1 MDLSASALETAVALF
16 ERSTLFALLAPLAV
30 TLVTGC
36 GASSGGTV
44 KIGVAGAFDDP
55 IGRPMQLAAEL
66 ATAEINAAGGING
79 QKLEL
84 VEKNDYADPDS
95 AVVVANALYQSD
107 VSAVVG
113 HLFSGTTLAA
123 APVYNAGGDPVV
135 AISPSSSSPEVS
147 GAGPWTFRVC
157 PSDDAHG
164 AALAR
169 WVRDRLG
176 LVRGTVLY
184 LNNEYGR
191 GVRQQFVDEFAKRGG
206 EVVAQSPYLGD
217 KPDVSAYLDR
227 MAKDERSQFL
237 VIAGNRPEAE
247 EILQQAHRRGINVPV
262 LGGDGLEGIEGA
274 GALAEGV
281 YTSMAYISLLDTPA
295 NRKFVAAYRAKY
307 PDAPVPNQPA
317 AATYDAIYLLRDV
330 IAKSGSSRKSIRD
343 GVNQVNPA
351 NPFQGVTGAIA
362 FDSLGDVPNRQ
373 VYIGVVHN
381 GGVQLAEGQ

>member
-1 MDLSASALETAVALF
+1 MALF
-16 ERSTLFALLAPLAV
+16 DRSMLFALLTPALAAV
-30 TLVTGC
+30 VAGC

-44 KIGVAGAFDDP
+44 RIGLAGAFDDP
-55 IGRPMQLAAEL
+55 IGRPMKLAAEL
-66 ATAEINAAGGING
+66 AVSEINAGGGIGG

-95 AVVVANALYQSD
+95 AVVVANALYSSD
-107 VSAVVG
+107 VSAVIG

-123 APVYNAGGDPVV
+123 APVYNSGSDPVV
-135 AISPSSSSPEVS
+135 AVSPSSSSPEVS

-191 GVRQQFVDEFAKRGG
+191 GVRQRFVDEFTRRGG
-206 EVVAQSPYLGD
+206 ELLADSPYLGD

-227 MAKDERSQFL
+227 MVKDGRSQFL

-274 GALAEGV
+274 GSLAEGV

-295 NRKFVAAYRAKY
+295 NRKFVAAYRSRY
-307 PDAPVPNQPA
+307 PDAPAPNQPA
-317 AATYDAIYLLRDV
+317 AATYDAVYLLRDV
-330 IAKSGSSRKSIRD
+330 IAKSGPSRRSVLD
-343 GVNQVNPA
+343 GVKQINPA

-373 VYIGVVHN
+373 VYIGVVH
-381 GGVQLAEGQ
+381 GGAVQLAEGQ

>member
-1 MDLSASALETAVALF
+1 VALF
-16 ERSTLFALLAPLAV
+16 DRSTLFALLAPALATIV
-30 TLVTGC
+30 AGC

-44 KIGVAGAFDDP
+44 RIGLAGAFDDP
-55 IGRPMQLAAEL
+55 IGRPMKLAAEL
-66 ATAEINAAGGING
+66 AVSEINASGGIGG

-84 VEKNDYADPDS
+84 LEKNDYADPDS
-95 AVVVANALYQSD
+95 AVVVANALYNSD
-107 VSAVVG
+107 VSAVIG

-123 APVYNAGGDPVV
+123 APVYNSGSDPVV
-135 AISPSSSSPEVS
+135 AVSPSSSSPEVS
-147 GAGPWTFRVC
+147 GAGPYTFRVC

-191 GVRQQFVDEFAKRGG
+191 GVRQRFVDEFTRRGG
-206 EVVAQSPYLGD
+206 EVLAESPYLGD

-227 MAKDERSQFL
+227 IVKDGRSQFL

-274 GALAEGV
+274 GSLAEGV
-281 YTSMAYISLLDTPA
+281 YTSMAYIALLDTPA
-295 NRKFVAAYRAKY
+295 NRKFVTAYRSRY
-307 PDAPVPNQPA
+307 PDAPTPNQPA
-317 AATYDAIYLLRDV
+317 AATYDAVYLLRDV
-330 IAKSGSSRKSIRD
+330 IAKSGPSRRSVRD
-343 GVNQVNPA
+343 GVVQVNPA

-373 VYIGVVHN
+373 VYIGVVH
-381 GGVQLAEGQ
+381 GGAVQLAEGQ

>member
-1 MDLSASALETAVALF
+1 MALF
-16 ERSTLFALLAPLAV
+16 DRSMLFALLAPALATV
-30 TLVTGC
+30 VAGC

-44 KIGVAGAFDDP
+44 HIGLAGAFDDP

-66 ATAEINAAGGING
+66 AVAEINASGGIGG
-79 QKLEL
+79 QKVEL

-95 AVVVANALYQSD
+95 AVVVANALYNSD
-107 VSAVVG
+107 VSAVIG

-123 APVYNAGGDPVV
+123 APVYNSGSNPVV
-135 AISPSSSSPEVS
+135 AVSPSSSSPEVS
-147 GAGPWTFRVC
+147 GAGPYTFRVC

-191 GVRQQFVDEFAKRGG
+191 GVRQRFVDEFTRRGG
-206 EVVAQSPYLGD
+206 EVLAESPYLGD

-227 MAKDERSQFL
+227 IVKDGRSQFL

-247 EILQQAHRRGINVPV
+247 EILTQAHRRGINMPV

-274 GALAEGV
+274 GSLAEGV
-281 YTSMAYISLLDTPA
+281 YTSMAYIALLDTPA
-295 NRKFVAAYRAKY
+295 NRKFVAAYRARY
-307 PDAPVPNQPA
+307 PDAPAPNQPA
-317 AATYDAIYLLRDV
+317 AATYDAVYLLRDV
-330 IAKSGSSRKSIRD
+330 IAKSGTSRRSVRD
-343 GVNQVNPA
+343 GVMQINPA

-373 VYIGVVHN
+373 VYIGVVH
-381 GGVQLAEGQ
+381 GGSVQLAEGQ

>member
-1 MDLSASALETAVALF
+1 MALF
-16 ERSTLFALLAPLAV
+16 DRSMLFALLTPALAAV
-30 TLVTGC
+30 VAGC

-44 KIGVAGAFDDP
+44 RIGLAGAFDDP
-55 IGRPMQLAAEL
+55 IGRPMKLAAEL
-66 ATAEINAAGGING
+66 AVSEINAGGGIGG

-95 AVVVANALYQSD
+95 AVVVANALYSSD
-107 VSAVVG
+107 VSAVIG

-123 APVYNAGGDPVV
+123 APVYNSGSDPVV
-135 AISPSSSSPEVS
+135 AVSPSSSSPEVS

-191 GVRQQFVDEFAKRGG
+191 GVRQRFVDEFTRRGG
-206 EVVAQSPYLGD
+206 ELLAESPYLGD

-227 MAKDERSQFL
+227 MVKDGRSQFL

-274 GALAEGV
+274 GSLAEGV

-295 NRKFVAAYRAKY
+295 NRKFVAAYRSRY
-307 PDAPVPNQPA
+307 PDAPAPNQPA
-317 AATYDAIYLLRDV
+317 AATYDAVYLLRDV
-330 IAKSGSSRKSIRD
+330 IAKSGPSRRSVLD
-343 GVNQVNPA
+343 GVKQINPA

-373 VYIGVVHN
+373 VYIGVVH
-381 GGVQLAEGQ
+381 GGAVQLAEGQ

>member
-1 MDLSASALETAVALF
+1 MALF
-16 ERSTLFALLAPLAV
+16 DRSTLFALLAPALATIV
-30 TLVTGC
+30 AGC

-44 KIGVAGAFDDP
+44 RIGLAGAFDDP
-55 IGRPMQLAAEL
+55 IGRPMKLAAEL
-66 ATAEINAAGGING
+66 AVSEINASGGIGG

-84 VEKNDYADPDS
+84 LEKNDYADPDS
-95 AVVVANALYQSD
+95 AVVVANALYNSD
-107 VSAVVG
+107 VSAVIG

-123 APVYNAGGDPVV
+123 APVYNSGSDPVV
-135 AISPSSSSPEVS
+135 AVSPSSSSPEVS
-147 GAGPWTFRVC
+147 GAGPYTFRVC

-191 GVRQQFVDEFAKRGG
+191 GVRQRFVDEFTRRGG
-206 EVVAQSPYLGD
+206 EVLAESPYLGD

-227 MAKDERSQFL
+227 IVKDGRSQFL

-274 GALAEGV
+274 GSLAEGV
-281 YTSMAYISLLDTPA
+281 YTSMAYIALLDTPA
-295 NRKFVAAYRAKY
+295 NRKFVTAYRSRY
-307 PDAPVPNQPA
+307 PDAPTPNQPA
-317 AATYDAIYLLRDV
+317 AATYDAVYLLRDV
-330 IAKSGSSRKSIRD
+330 IAKSGPSRRSVRD
-343 GVNQVNPA
+343 GVVQVNPA

-373 VYIGVVHN
+373 VYIGVVH
-381 GGVQLAEGQ
+381 GGAVQLAEGQ

>member
-1 MDLSASALETAVALF
+1 MALF
-16 ERSTLFALLAPLAV
+16 DRSTLFALLAPALATIV
-30 TLVTGC
+30 AGC

-44 KIGVAGAFDDP
+44 RIGLAGAFDDP
-55 IGRPMQLAAEL
+55 IGRPMKLAAEL
-66 ATAEINAAGGING
+66 AVSEINASGGIGG

-84 VEKNDYADPDS
+84 LEKNDYADPDS
-95 AVVVANALYQSD
+95 AVVVANALYNSD
-107 VSAVVG
+107 VSAVIG

-123 APVYNAGGDPVV
+123 APVYNSGSDPVV
-135 AISPSSSSPEVS
+135 AVSPSSSSPEVS
-147 GAGPWTFRVC
+147 GAGPYTFRVC

-176 LVRGTVLY
+176 LVQARGTVLY

-191 GVRQQFVDEFAKRGG
+191 GVRQRFVDEFTRRGG
-206 EVVAQSPYLGD
+206 EVLAESPYLGD

-227 MAKDERSQFL
+227 IVKDGRSQFL

-274 GALAEGV
+274 GSLAEGV
-281 YTSMAYISLLDTPA
+281 YTSMAYIALLDTPA
-295 NRKFVAAYRAKY
+295 NRKFVTAYRSRY
-307 PDAPVPNQPA
+307 PDAPTPNQPA
-317 AATYDAIYLLRDV
+317 AATYDAVYLLRDV
-330 IAKSGSSRKSIRD
+330 IAKSGPSRRSVRD
-343 GVNQVNPA
+343 GVVQVNPA

-373 VYIGVVHN
+373 VYIGVVH
-381 GGVQLAEGQ
+381 GGAVQLAEGQ

>member
-1 MDLSASALETAVALF
+1 M
-16 ERSTLFALLAPLAV
+16 LFALLAPALATIV
-30 TLVTGC
+30 AGC

-44 KIGVAGAFDDP
+44 RIGLAGAYDDP
-55 IGRPMQLAAEL
+55 NGRPMRLAAEL
-66 ATAEINAAGGING
+66 AVSEINASGGIGG

-84 VEKNDYADPDS
+84 LEKNDYADPDS
-95 AVVVANALYQSD
+95 AVVVANALYNSD
-107 VSAVVG
+107 VSAVIG

-123 APVYNAGGDPVV
+123 APVYNSGSNPVV
-135 AISPSSSSPEVS
+135 AVSPSSSSPEVS
-147 GAGPWTFRVC
+147 GAGPYTFRVC

-191 GVRQQFVDEFAKRGG
+191 GVRQQFVDEFTRRGG
-206 EVVAQSPYLGD
+206 EVLAESPYLGD

-227 MAKDERSQFL
+227 IVKDGRSQFL

-262 LGGDGLEGIEGA
+262 LGGDGLEGIEAA
-274 GALAEGV
+274 GSLAEGV
-281 YTSMAYISLLDTPA
+281 YTSMAYIALLDTPA
-295 NRKFVAAYRAKY
+295 NRKFVAAYRSRY
-307 PDAPVPNQPA
+307 PDAPTPNQPA
-317 AATYDAIYLLRDV
+317 AATYDAVYLLRDV
-330 IAKSGSSRKSIRD
+330 IAKSGSSRRSVRD
-343 GVNQVNPA
+343 GVVQVNPA

-373 VYIGVVHN
+373 VYIGVVH
-381 GGVQLAEGQ
+381 GGAVQHAEGQ

>member
-1 MDLSASALETAVALF
+1 MALF
-16 ERSTLFALLAPLAV
+16 DRSMLFALLTPALAAV
-30 TLVTGC
+30 VAGC

-44 KIGVAGAFDDP
+44 RIGLAGAFDDP
-55 IGRPMQLAAEL
+55 IGRPMKLAAEL
-66 ATAEINAAGGING
+66 AVSEINAGGGIGG

-95 AVVVANALYQSD
+95 AVVVANALYSSD
-107 VSAVVG
+107 VSAVIG

-123 APVYNAGGDPVV
+123 APVYNSGSDPVV
-135 AISPSSSSPEVS
+135 AVSPSSSSPEVS

-191 GVRQQFVDEFAKRGG
+191 GVRQRFVDEFTRRGG
-206 EVVAQSPYLGD
+206 ELLAESPYLGD

-227 MAKDERSQFL
+227 MVKDGRSQFL

-274 GALAEGV
+274 GSLAEGV

-295 NRKFVAAYRAKY
+295 NRKFVAAYRSRY
-307 PDAPVPNQPA
+307 PDAPAPNQPA
-317 AATYDAIYLLRDV
+317 AATYDAVYLLRDV
-330 IAKSGSSRKSIRD
+330 IAKSGASRRSVRD
-343 GVNQVNPA
+343 GVKQVNPA

-373 VYIGVVHN
+373 VYIGVVH
-381 GGVQLAEGQ
+381 GGAVQLAEGQ

>member
-1 MDLSASALETAVALF
+1 MALF
-16 ERSTLFALLAPLAV
+16 DRSMLFALLTPALAAV
-30 TLVTGC
+30 VAGC

-44 KIGVAGAFDDP
+44 RIGLAGAFDDP
-55 IGRPMQLAAEL
+55 IGRPIKLAAEL
-66 ATAEINAAGGING
+66 AVSEINAGGGIGG

-95 AVVVANALYQSD
+95 AVVVANALYSSD
-107 VSAVVG
+107 VSAVIG

-123 APVYNAGGDPVV
+123 APVYNSGSDPVV
-135 AISPSSSSPEVS
+135 AVSPSSSSPEVS

-191 GVRQQFVDEFAKRGG
+191 GVRQRFVDEFTRRGG
-206 EVVAQSPYLGD
+206 ELLAESPYLGD

-227 MAKDERSQFL
+227 MVKDGRSQFL

-274 GALAEGV
+274 GSLAEGV

-295 NRKFVAAYRAKY
+295 NRKFVAAYRSRY
-307 PDAPVPNQPA
+307 PDAPAPNQPA
-317 AATYDAIYLLRDV
+317 AATYDAVYLLRDV
-330 IAKSGSSRKSIRD
+330 IAKSGPSRRSVLD
-343 GVNQVNPA
+343 GVKQINPA

-373 VYIGVVHN
+373 VYIGVVH
-381 GGVQLAEGQ
+381 GGAVQLAEGQ

>member
-1 MDLSASALETAVALF
+1 MALF
-16 ERSTLFALLAPLAV
+16 DRSMLFALLAPALATV
-30 TLVTGC
+30 VAGC

-44 KIGVAGAFDDP
+44 HIGLAGAFDDP

-66 ATAEINAAGGING
+66 AVAEINASGGIGG
-79 QKLEL
+79 QKVEL

-95 AVVVANALYQSD
+95 AVVVANALYNSN
-107 VSAVVG
+107 VSAVIG

-123 APVYNAGGDPVV
+123 APVYNAGSNPVV
-135 AISPSSSSPEVS
+135 AVSPSSSSPEVS
-147 GAGPWTFRVC
+147 GAGPYTFRVC

-191 GVRQQFVDEFAKRGG
+191 GVRQRFVDEFTRRGG
-206 EVVAQSPYLGD
+206 EVLAESPYLGD

-227 MAKDERSQFL
+227 IVKDGRSQFL
-237 VIAGNRPEAE
+237 VIAGNLTEAE
-247 EILQQAHRRGINVPV
+247 EILQQAHRRGINMPV
-262 LGGDGLEGIEGA
+262 LGGDGLEGIEAA
-274 GALAEGV
+274 GSLAEGV
-281 YTSMAYISLLDTPA
+281 YTSMAYMALLDTPA
-295 NRKFVAAYRAKY
+295 NRKFVAAYRARY
-307 PDAPVPNQPA
+307 PGAPAPNQPA
-317 AATYDAIYLLRDV
+317 AATYDAVYLLRDV
-330 IAKSGSSRKSIRD
+330 IAKSGTSRRSVRD
-343 GVNQVNPA
+343 GVMQVNAA

-373 VYIGVVHN
+373 VYIGVVH
-381 GGVQLAEGQ
+381 GGSVQLAEGQ

>member
-1 MDLSASALETAVALF
+1 MALF
-16 ERSTLFALLAPLAV
+16 DRSMLFALLTPALAV
-30 TLVTGC
+30 VVAGC

-44 KIGVAGAFDDP
+44 RIGLAGAFDDP
-55 IGRPMQLAAEL
+55 IGRPMKLAAEL
-66 ATAEINAAGGING
+66 AVSEINAGGGIGG

-95 AVVVANALYQSD
+95 AVVVANALYTSD
-107 VSAVVG
+107 VSAVIG

-123 APVYNAGGDPVV
+123 APVYNSGSDPVV
-135 AISPSSSSPEVS
+135 AVSPSSSSPEVS

-169 WVRDRLG
+169 WARDRLG

-191 GVRQQFVDEFAKRGG
+191 GVRQRFVDEFTRRGG
-206 EVVAQSPYLGD
+206 EVLAESPYLGD

-227 MAKDERSQFL
+227 MVKDGRSQFL

-274 GALAEGV
+274 GSLAEGV

-295 NRKFVAAYRAKY
+295 NRKFVAAYRSRY
-307 PDAPVPNQPA
+307 PDAPAPNQPA
-317 AATYDAIYLLRDV
+317 AATYDAVYLLRDV
-330 IAKSGSSRKSIRD
+330 IAKSGPSRRSVRD
-343 GVNQVNPA
+343 GVKQVNPA

-373 VYIGVVHN
+373 VYIGVVH
-381 GGVQLAEGQ
+381 GGAVQLAEGQ

>member
-1 MDLSASALETAVALF
+1 VALF
-16 ERSTLFALLAPLAV
+16 DRSTLFALLAPALAG
-30 TLVTGC
+30 LVAGC

-44 KIGVAGAFDDP
+44 RIGLAGAFDDP

-66 ATAEINAAGGING
+66 AVSEINASGGVGG
-79 QKLEL
+79 QKLVL
-84 VEKNDYADPDS
+84 LEKNDYADPDS
-95 AVVVANALYQSD
+95 AVVVANALYNSD
-107 VSAVVG
+107 VSAVIG

-123 APVYNAGGDPVV
+123 APVYNSGSNPVV
-135 AISPSSSSPEVS
+135 AVSPSSSSPEVS
-147 GAGPWTFRVC
+147 GAGPYTFRVC

-191 GVRQQFVDEFAKRGG
+191 GVRQRFVDEFTRRGG
-206 EVVAQSPYLGD
+206 EILAESPYLGD

-227 MAKDERSQFL
+227 IVKDGRSQFL

-262 LGGDGLEGIEGA
+262 LGGDGLEGIEAA
-274 GALAEGV
+274 GSLAEGV
-281 YTSMAYISLLDTPA
+281 YTSMAYIALLDTPA
-295 NRKFVAAYRAKY
+295 NRKFVAAYRARY
-307 PDAPVPNQPA
+307 PDAPAPNQPA
-317 AATYDAIYLLRDV
+317 AATYDAVYLLRDV
-330 IAKSGSSRKSIRD
+330 IAKSGASRRSVRD
-343 GVNQVNPA
+343 GVMQVNPA

-373 VYIGVVHN
+373 VYIGVVH
-381 GGVQLAEGQ
+381 GGSVQLAEGQ

>member
-1 MDLSASALETAVALF
+1 VALF
-16 ERSTLFALLAPLAV
+16 ERSTLFALLAPAALAAV
-30 TLVTGC
+30 AGC

-44 KIGVAGAFDDP
+44 RIGVAGAFDDP
-55 IGRPMQLAAEL
+55 IGKPMRLAAEL
-66 ATAEINAAGGING
+66 AAAEINAAGGING
-79 QKLEL
+79 SKIEL

-123 APVYNAGGDPVV
+123 APVYNAGGNPVV

-191 GVRQQFVDEFAKRGG
+191 GVRQRFVDEFVHRGG
-206 EVVAQSPYLGD
+206 EVLWQSPYLGD
-217 KPDVSAYLDR
+217 RPDVSAYLDR
-227 MAKDERSQFL
+227 LAKDGRSQFL

-247 EILQQAHRRGINVPV
+247 EILQQAHRRGINIPV

-274 GALAEGV
+274 GPLAEGV

-295 NRKFVAAYRAKY
+295 NRKFVAAYRARY
-307 PDAPVPNQPA
+307 PDAAAPNQPA
-317 AATYDAIYLLRDV
+317 AATYDAVYLLRDV
-330 IAKSGSSRKSIRD
+330 IAKSGPDRRSVRAA
-343 GVNQVNPA
+343 VEQVSPA

-373 VYIGVVHN
+373 VYIGVVH
-381 GGVQLAEGQ
+381 GGAVQLAEGQ

>member
-1 MDLSASALETAVALF
+1 MALF
-16 ERSTLFALLAPLAV
+16 DRSMLFALLTPALAAV
-30 TLVTGC
+30 VAGC

-44 KIGVAGAFDDP
+44 RIGLAGAFDDP

-66 ATAEINAAGGING
+66 AVSEINAGGGIGG

-95 AVVVANALYQSD
+95 AVVVANALYSSD
-107 VSAVVG
+107 VSAVIG

-123 APVYNAGGDPVV
+123 APVYNSGNDPVV
-135 AISPSSSSPEVS
+135 AVSPSSSSPEVS

-169 WVRDRLG
+169 WARDRLG

-191 GVRQQFVDEFAKRGG
+191 GVRQRFVDEFTRRGG
-206 EVVAQSPYLGD
+206 ELIAESPYLGD

-227 MAKDERSQFL
+227 MVKDGRSQFL

-274 GALAEGV
+274 GSLAEGV

-295 NRKFVAAYRAKY
+295 NRKFVAAYRSRY
-307 PDAPVPNQPA
+307 PDAPAPNQPA
-317 AATYDAIYLLRDV
+317 AATYDAVYLLRDV
-330 IAKSGSSRKSIRD
+330 IAKSGPSRRSVRD
-343 GVNQVNPA
+343 GVNKVNPA

-373 VYIGVVHN
+373 VYIGVVH
-381 GGVQLAEGQ
+381 GGAVQLAEGQ

>member
-1 MDLSASALETAVALF
+1 MALF
-16 ERSTLFALLAPLAV
+16 DRSTLFALLAPALATIV
-30 TLVTGC
+30 AGC

-44 KIGVAGAFDDP
+44 RIGLAGAFDDP
-55 IGRPMQLAAEL
+55 IGRPMRLAAEL
-66 ATAEINAAGGING
+66 AVSEINAGGGIGG

-84 VEKNDYADPDS
+84 LEKNDYADPDS
-95 AVVVANALYQSD
+95 AVVVANALYNSD
-107 VSAVVG
+107 VSAVIG

-123 APVYNAGGDPVV
+123 APVYNSGSNPVV
-135 AISPSSSSPEVS
+135 AVSPSSSSPEVS
-147 GAGPWTFRVC
+147 GAGPYTFRVC

-191 GVRQQFVDEFAKRGG
+191 GVRQRFVDEFTRRGG
-206 EVVAQSPYLGD
+206 EVLAESPYLGD

-227 MAKDERSQFL
+227 IAKDGRSQFL

-274 GALAEGV
+274 GSLAEGV

-295 NRKFVAAYRAKY
+295 NRKFVAAYRSRY
-307 PDAPVPNQPA
+307 PDAPAPNQPA
-317 AATYDAIYLLRDV
+317 AATYDAVYLLRDV
-330 IAKSGSSRKSIRD
+330 IAKSGPSRRSVRD
-343 GVNQVNPA
+343 GVVQVNPA

-373 VYIGVVHN
+373 VYIGVVH
-381 GGVQLAEGQ
+381 GGAVQLAEGQ

>member
-1 MDLSASALETAVALF
+1 MALF
-16 ERSTLFALLAPLAV
+16 DRSMLFALLAPALATIV
-30 TLVTGC
+30 AGC

-44 KIGVAGAFDDP
+44 HIGLAGAFDDP

-66 ATAEINAAGGING
+66 AVSEINASGGIGG
-79 QKLEL
+79 QKVVLL
-84 VEKNDYADPDS
+84 EKNDYADPDS
-95 AVVVANALYQSD
+95 AVVVANALYSSD
-107 VSAVVG
+107 VSAVIG

-123 APVYNAGGDPVV
+123 APVYNSGSNPVV
-135 AISPSSSSPEVS
+135 AVSPSSSSPEVS
-147 GAGPWTFRVC
+147 GAGPYTFRVC

-191 GVRQQFVDEFAKRGG
+191 GVRQRFVDEFTRRGG
-206 EVVAQSPYLGD
+206 EVLAESPYLGD

-227 MAKDERSQFL
+227 IVKDGRSQFL

-262 LGGDGLEGIEGA
+262 LGGDGLEGIEAA
-274 GALAEGV
+274 GSLAEGV
-281 YTSMAYISLLDTPA
+281 YTSMAYIALLDTPA
-295 NRKFVAAYRAKY
+295 NRKFVAAYRARY
-307 PDAPVPNQPA
+307 PDAPAPNQPA
-317 AATYDAIYLLRDV
+317 AATYDAVYLLRDV
-330 IAKSGSSRKSIRD
+330 IAKSGTSRRSVRD
-343 GVNQVNPA
+343 GVMQVNPA

-373 VYIGVVHN
+373 VYIGVVH
-381 GGVQLAEGQ
+381 GGAVQLAEGQ

>member
-1 MDLSASALETAVALF
+1 MALF
-16 ERSTLFALLAPLAV
+16 DRSMLFALLAPALATV
-30 TLVTGC
+30 VSGC

-44 KIGVAGAFDDP
+44 HIGLAGAFDDP

-66 ATAEINAAGGING
+66 AVSEINASGGIGG
-79 QKLEL
+79 QKVVLL
-84 VEKNDYADPDS
+84 EKNDYADPDS
-95 AVVVANALYQSD
+95 AVVVANALYNSD
-107 VSAVVG
+107 VSAVIG

-123 APVYNAGGDPVV
+123 APVYNSGSNPVV

-147 GAGPWTFRVC
+147 GAGPYTFRVC

-191 GVRQQFVDEFAKRGG
+191 GVRQQFVDEFTRRGG
-206 EVVAQSPYLGD
+206 EVLAESPYLGD

-227 MAKDERSQFL
+227 IVKDGRSQFL

-262 LGGDGLEGIEGA
+262 LGGDGLEGIEAA
-274 GALAEGV
+274 GSLAEGV
-281 YTSMAYISLLDTPA
+281 YTSMAYIALLDTPA
-295 NRKFVAAYRAKY
+295 NRKFVAAYRARY

-317 AATYDAIYLLRDV
+317 AATYDAVYLLRDV
-330 IAKSGSSRKSIRD
+330 IAKSGTSRRSVRD
-343 GVNQVNPA
+343 GVTQVNPA

-373 VYIGVVHN
+373 VYIGVVH
-381 GGVQLAEGQ
+381 GGSVQLAEGQ

>member
-1 MDLSASALETAVALF
+1 VALF
-16 ERSTLFALLAPLAV
+16 DRSTLFALLAPAL
-30 TLVTGC
+30 TGLVAGC

-44 KIGVAGAFDDP
+44 RIGLAGAFDDP

-66 ATAEINAAGGING
+66 AVAEINASGGVSG
-79 QKLEL
+79 QKLVL
-84 VEKNDYADPDS
+84 LEKNDYADPDS
-95 AVVVANALYQSD
+95 AVVVANALYNSD
-107 VSAVVG
+107 VSAVIG

-123 APVYNAGGDPVV
+123 APVYNSGSNPVV
-135 AISPSSSSPEVS
+135 AVSPSSSSPEVS
-147 GAGPWTFRVC
+147 GAGPYTFRVC

-164 AALAR
+164 ASLAR

-191 GVRQQFVDEFAKRGG
+191 GVRQRFVDEFTRRGG
-206 EVVAQSPYLGD
+206 EILAESPYLGD

-227 MAKDERSQFL
+227 MVKDGRSQFL

-262 LGGDGLEGIEGA
+262 LGGDGLEGIEAA
-274 GALAEGV
+274 GSLAEGV
-281 YTSMAYISLLDTPA
+281 YTSMAYIALLDTPA
-295 NRKFVAAYRAKY
+295 NRKFVAAYRARY
-307 PDAPVPNQPA
+307 PDAPAPNQPA
-317 AATYDAIYLLRDV
+317 AATYDAVYLLRDV
-330 IAKSGSSRKSIRD
+330 IAKSGASRRSVRD
-343 GVNQVNPA
+343 GVMQVNPA

-373 VYIGVVHN
+373 VYIGVVH
-381 GGVQLAEGQ
+381 GGSVQLAEGQ

>member
-1 MDLSASALETAVALF
+1 VALF
-16 ERSTLFALLAPLAV
+16 DRSTLFALLAPALAV
-30 TLVTGC
+30 SLAGC

-44 KIGVAGAFDDP
+44 HIGLAGAFDDP

-66 ATAEINAAGGING
+66 AVSEINASGGIGG
-79 QKLEL
+79 QKVVLL
-84 VEKNDYADPDS
+84 EKNDYADPDS
-95 AVVVANALYQSD
+95 AVVVANALYNSD
-107 VSAVVG
+107 VSAVIG

-123 APVYNAGGDPVV
+123 APVYNSGSNPVV
-135 AISPSSSSPEVS
+135 AVSPSSSSPEVS
-147 GAGPWTFRVC
+147 GAGPYTFRVC

-191 GVRQQFVDEFAKRGG
+191 GVRQRFVDEFTRRGG
-206 EVVAQSPYLGD
+206 EVLAESPYLGD

-227 MAKDERSQFL
+227 IVKDGRSQFL

-274 GALAEGV
+274 GSLAEGV
-281 YTSMAYISLLDTPA
+281 YTSMAYIALLDTPA
-295 NRKFVAAYRAKY
+295 NRKFVAAYRTRY
-307 PDAPVPNQPA
+307 PDAPAPNQPA

-330 IAKSGSSRKSIRD
+330 IAKSGTSRRSVRD
-343 GVNQVNPA
+343 GVMQINPA

-373 VYIGVVHN
+373 VYIGVVH
-381 GGVQLAEGQ
+381 GGNVQLAEGQ

>member
-1 MDLSASALETAVALF
+1 MALF
-16 ERSTLFALLAPLAV
+16 DRSTLFALLAPALAG
-30 TLVTGC
+30 LVAGC
-36 GASSGGTV
+36 GASSGGTIR
-44 KIGVAGAFDDP
+44 IGLAGAFDDP

-66 ATAEINAAGGING
+66 AVSEINAGGGVGG
-79 QKLEL
+79 QKLVL
-84 VEKNDYADPDS
+84 LEKNDYADPDS
-95 AVVVANALYQSD
+95 AVVVANALYNSD
-107 VSAVVG
+107 VSAVIG

-123 APVYNAGGDPVV
+123 APVYNSGSNPVV
-135 AISPSSSSPEVS
+135 AVSPSSSSPEVS
-147 GAGPWTFRVC
+147 GAGPYTFRVC

-191 GVRQQFVDEFAKRGG
+191 GVRQRFVDEFTRRGG
-206 EVVAQSPYLGD
+206 EILAESPYLGD

-227 MAKDERSQFL
+227 MVKDGRSQFL

-262 LGGDGLEGIEGA
+262 LGGDGLEGIEAA
-274 GALAEGV
+274 GSLAEGV
-281 YTSMAYISLLDTPA
+281 YTSMAYIALLDTPA
-295 NRKFVAAYRAKY
+295 NRKFVAAYRARY
-307 PDAPVPNQPA
+307 PDAPAPNQPA
-317 AATYDAIYLLRDV
+317 AATYDAVYLLRDV
-330 IAKSGSSRKSIRD
+330 IAKSGASRRSVRD
-343 GVNQVNPA
+343 GVMQVNPA

-373 VYIGVVHN
+373 VYIGVVH
-381 GGVQLAEGQ
+381 GGSVQLAEGQ